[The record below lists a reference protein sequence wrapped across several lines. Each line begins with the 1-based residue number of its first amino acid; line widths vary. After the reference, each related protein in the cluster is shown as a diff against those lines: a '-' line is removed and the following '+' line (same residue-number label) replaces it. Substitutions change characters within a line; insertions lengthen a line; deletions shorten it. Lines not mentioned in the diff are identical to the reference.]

1 MTGGQDLCGRLA
13 CPWSSCHWP
22 WYIEFLEILQ
32 LAKGYSYFRKGQVIK
47 LQSQGLPF
55 FVGCSTFAPLFFLDK
70 PPVSINGSTKMSLPS
85 PLWLYPL
92 SEILGTDYFL
102 RWVEWAFL
110 PSNFQSLRLVL
121 WVFRWVLGT
130 TDQWP
135 RKATSTHSSGRRASY
150 TCDHWL
156 LLVLS
161 GGGFGESFLM
171 EKVKK

>member
-1 MTGGQDLCGRLA
+1 MAGGQDLCGRLA

-22 WYIEFLEILQ
+22 WYIEFLEILH

-55 FVGCSTFAPLFFLDK
+55 FVGCSTFASLFFLEK

-135 RKATSTHSSGRRASY
+135 KKPPLLTPQVEEHPTHVTIASSPLRR
-150 TCDHWL
+150 WL
-156 LLVLS
+156 W
-161 GGGFGESFLM
+161 GIIPH